1 VNRPAIREVLD
12 SMHLYIGESDLRGG
26 ALQYREDHEESD
38 GTCCTVVYWGV
49 ECAVG
54 ADTAHFSIRTTNEL
68 LTCAC

>member
-38 GTCCTVVYWGV
+38 GTCCGGKMIRDVRIGGNPIIVSCTW
-49 ECAVG
+49 
-54 ADTAHFSIRTTNEL
+54 AHSWVTSLF
-68 LTCAC
+68 